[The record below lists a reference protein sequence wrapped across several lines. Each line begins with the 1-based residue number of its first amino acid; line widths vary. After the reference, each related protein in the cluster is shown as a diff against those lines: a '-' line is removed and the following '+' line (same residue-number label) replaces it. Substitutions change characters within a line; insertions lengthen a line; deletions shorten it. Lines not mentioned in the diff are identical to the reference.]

1 MQSTEIKILMVKNG
15 FTQKRLAEMLGMTS
29 KTFAQKMKRSS
40 FGIDEARRMI
50 DLLHIE
56 NPDEIFFD

>member
-1 MQSTEIKILMVKNG
+1 MRSTDIKSLMVKNG

-29 KTFAQKMKRSS
+29 KTFAQKMKHAS
-40 FGIDEARRMI
+40 FGINEASRMI